1 MGFTVVGPDH
11 FLGSGHP
18 DLRDDLPPLLGL
30 IESRDAGETWKP
42 ISLLGEVDFHVL
54 RVRDRRVVGYDAT
67 SGRVLRSGDRGR
79 TWTAGHP
86 PEPLYDVVVDP
97 ISADVMLA
105 AGQSGLVVSRDGG
118 RTWDRG
124 SQRTGLL
131 AWPRRDRLFLV
142 DPNGRTWLSHNGGSR
157 WRALGHIDGR
167 PAALLAVDADSLY
180 AATHEGVIK
189 ASTDGGVTWAFRSKP

>member
-105 AGQSGLVVSRDGG
+105 PASQVLSSRGTEAGRGTEVPSGPASSPGPAATG
-118 RTWDRG
+118 CFWWTPTAGRG
-124 SQRTGLL
+124 SVTTGARAGAPLATSTVGQRRSWPSMQTPST
-131 AWPRRDRLFLV
+131 PRRTRV
-142 DPNGRTWLSHNGGSR
+142 
-157 WRALGHIDGR
+157 
-167 PAALLAVDADSLY
+167 
-180 AATHEGVIK
+180 
-189 ASTDGGVTWAFRSKP
+189 